1 MKKGKK
7 KSKSHVGI
15 IWMKS
20 LFSAQISQ
28 PSLGRTALWLHRLP
42 CAWRAGRIR
51 ARILGA
57 NPQSFSETWLWP
69 TIKISI
75 CNNSSYSRDALKSSN
90 IVWVVRKWQ
99 KFMVHVREIILLAL
113 NLGSFHEMLWDI
125 ITPNLMRSE
134 LKSRAVVLLDL
145 SLGLAKYTGLCFERK
160 CHIKKA

>member
-1 MKKGKK
+1 MAFCGNLQATIKKE
-7 KSKSHVGI
+7 KSVKIHHLHV
-15 IWMKS
+15 
-20 LFSAQISQ
+20 
-28 PSLGRTALWLHRLP
+28 WLHRPDIFIYQVRQL
-42 CAWRAGRIR
+42 RLI
-51 ARILGA
+51 
-57 NPQSFSETWLWP
+57 FP
-69 TIKISI
+69 TSISKISI

-113 NLGSFHEMLWDI
+113 SLGSFHEMLWDI
-125 ITPNLMRSE
+125 ITPNLMWSE